1 MLSLGR
7 KHFVSRLASTRT
19 EPALVSPSLIQ
30 PGLAKAYERCR
41 ELNRRYGRS
50 YYLATQ
56 LLPAG
61 KRPHVHALYGF
72 TRWADE
78 IVDAIGDE
86 PALER
91 ERRLKEW
98 GEAFRAGL
106 EGAPTSDPLLPA
118 VLDTIQSYGL
128 DTADFERFLDSMTM
142 DLSTTAYPTYGD
154 LLQYMDGSAA
164 VIGTMMLPI
173 LGVMPGSDAS
183 LVRESAR
190 QLGLG
195 FQLTNMIR
203 DVAED
208 LTRGRVYLP
217 QADLDRF
224 GVTRATLSFDA
235 LHRCAS
241 PPVRA
246 LTRFECARALGHYEA
261 ARPGLAMLAPRSRI
275 CIRAAFLIYGGILDE
290 IGRAGYDVMRARAR
304 VPGRR
309 RLAGLLAAWT
319 DRSFRRRLRGWRV
332 G

>member
-1 MLSLGR
+1 M
-7 KHFVSRLASTRT
+7 
-19 EPALVSPSLIQ
+19 SPSLIQ

-50 YYLATQ
+50 YYLATH

-61 KRPHVHALYGF
+61 KRPHVYALYGF

-86 PALER
+86 PTPER

-106 EGAPTSDPLLPA
+106 EGAATADPLLPA
-118 VLDTIQSYGL
+118 VLNTIHSYGL
-128 DTADFERFLDSMTM
+128 ATADFERFLESMTM

-154 LLQYMDGSAA
+154 LLEYMEGSAA

-173 LGVMPGSDAS
+173 LGVVPGGDAV
-183 LVRESAR
+183 LARETAR
-190 QLGLG
+190 QLGLA

-208 LTRGRVYLP
+208 LGRGRVYLP
-217 QADLDRF
+217 EADLDRF
-224 GVTRATLSFDA
+224 GVTRATLSHDA
-235 LHRCAS
+235 NHRRAS
-241 PPVRA
+241 APVQA
-246 LTRFECARALGHYEA
+246 LVRFECLRALGHYEA
-261 ARPGLAMLAPRSRI
+261 ARPGLAVLVPRSRV

-290 IGRAGYDVMRARAR
+290 IARAGYDVMCARAR
-304 VPGRR
+304 VPRHR
-309 RLAGLLAAWT
+309 RLAGLVAART
-319 DRSFRRRLRGWRV
+319 DRAFRRQVRSWRV
-332 G
+332 DAGTVAPTAE